1 MIDEV
6 ASTMTRLPD
15 PAPPASLA
23 ANVMARIARL
33 PDERSSLPL
42 AETFAVKT
50 ESGRGE
56 QLAWGWGLTGVVIA
70 FGMYVRSEMAAGTL
84 PDLTSSRI
92 GHVPLV
98 TMPVEPA
105 MLVLGLGLLF
115 YLKGLF
121 SPLSRV
127 APNERKAAMH

>member
-6 ASTMTRLPD
+6 APTMTRLPD

-23 ANVMARIARL
+23 VNVMARIARL
-33 PDERSSLPL
+33 PDGRSL
-42 AETFAVKT
+42 ARPAEPSKVKS
-50 ESGRGE
+50 ESGRGGR
-56 QLAWGWGLTGVVIA
+56 LAWGWGLAGAVIA
-70 FGMYVRSEMAAGTL
+70 FGTYVRSEMATGTL

-92 GHVPLV
+92 GHMQLV

-105 MLVLGLGLLF
+105 MLILGLGLLL

-121 SPLSRV
+121 SPLRRA
-127 APNERKAAMH
+127 APDERKAAMD